1 MFTSITINN
10 IIIISFFYYDV
21 LLCEFEMMV
30 YCSLAWSVNNIF
42 GSHIIYYIETI
53 RYMDGSASFL
63 FLSMVLAVNV
73 Y

>member
-30 YCSLAWSVNNIF
+30 YCSLAWSVNNI
-42 GSHIIYYIETI
+42 SDPI
-53 RYMDGSASFL
+53 L
-63 FLSMVLAVNV
+63 FITLKPFAIWMGVLVS
-73 Y
+73 YFYPWFWL